1 MLVSPTLM
9 GLDASCLP
17 SRKWS
22 IVAWGSVGIAAVV
35 VSYLLAIAVALG
47 CLALPLIF
55 FVVIPIDRGNLL
67 FIRLL
72 LSLFGIVAGST
83 IVWSLLPRQ
92 NKVQIQGVPIDL
104 SKEIRLTRLIQEIA
118 AALKEPMPSEVY
130 LIGDANAFVVEA
142 GGRISG
148 GKRRIMALGL
158 PLLQMLT
165 ISQFR
170 AVLAHEFAHY
180 YAGDTRLGPLVYS
193 TRRAMARAYENL
205 GKKSDVLSFLTRY
218 IVVAGPYILLMGAM
232 RMYWKAFMRLT
243 QFISRNQ
250 EYRSDE
256 LACYIA
262 GSQPLIEGLQNIH
275 RCQAALGWYW
285 NAFVLPVAGG
295 GYHPPIA
302 DGFLRFMNA
311 PHIAKAT
318 TDSLTKQM
326 EETETNPF
334 DTHPPMNKR
343 IERAQLINRP
353 TTVTGDQENG
363 SNPMI
368 SLIDDLAPLE
378 TSLLKKAVPNLA
390 NSQLKSMNWENAGID
405 VYVPSWRRQ
414 IANFLPLLSPKTLSA
429 LPAIVADLKPISDT
443 VMNPPGILLN
453 RTQRDAKALEVLS
466 CALAVTLLDHGW
478 KLDMQPGIFNL
489 TNDDRKID
497 PTAVIPAMRSGKLSA
512 QQWEMLCTESGIGDW
527 PLATPN

>member
-1 MLVSPTLM
+1 M

-35 VSYLLAIAVALG
+35 VSYVLAIAVALG
-47 CLALPLIF
+47 CLALPVIF
-55 FVVIPIDRGNLL
+55 FVMIPIDSGNL
-67 FIRLL
+67 FFVRVL
-72 LSLFGIVAGST
+72 LSLFGLVAGFT
-83 IVWSLLPRQ
+83 ILWSLMPRR

-104 SKEIRLTRLIQEIA
+104 SKERRLGGLIEEIA
-118 AALKEPMPSEVY
+118 AALKEPTPSEIY

-142 GGRISG
+142 GGGISSS
-148 GKRRIMALGL
+148 KRRIMALGL

-180 YAGDTRLGPLVYS
+180 YAGDTRLGPWVYNA
-193 TRRAMARAYENL
+193 RRTMARAYENL

-218 IVVAGPYILLMGAM
+218 IVVAGPYLLLMGAM

-243 QFISRNQ
+243 QFLSRNQ

-275 RCQAALGWYW
+275 RCQAAQGWYW

-295 GYHPPIA
+295 GYQPPIA

-311 PHIAKAT
+311 AHIAKAT
-318 TDSLTKQM
+318 SDSLSKQM

-343 IERAQLINRP
+343 VERAQLLDRP
-353 TTVTGDQENG
+353 VPASGDQENG

-378 TSLLKKAVPNLA
+378 TSLLQKAVPNLA
-390 NSQLKSMNWENAGID
+390 NSQLKPMNWENAGMD
-405 VYVPSWRRQ
+405 VYVPSWRLQ
-414 IANFLPLLSPKTLSA
+414 IANFLPLLSTKTLSA
-429 LPAIVADLKPISDT
+429 LPGVVADLKSISDK

-453 RTQRDAKALEVLS
+453 RTQRDAKASEILS
-466 CALAVTLLDHGW
+466 CALAVALLDRGW
-478 KLDMQPGIFNL
+478 KLYMQPGTFNL
-489 TNDDRKID
+489 TNNGKKID
-497 PTAVIPAMRSGKLSA
+497 PGAVIPAIRSGKLST
-512 QQWEMLCTESGIGDW
+512 QQWESLCAESGIGDW
-527 PLATPN
+527 PLATPK